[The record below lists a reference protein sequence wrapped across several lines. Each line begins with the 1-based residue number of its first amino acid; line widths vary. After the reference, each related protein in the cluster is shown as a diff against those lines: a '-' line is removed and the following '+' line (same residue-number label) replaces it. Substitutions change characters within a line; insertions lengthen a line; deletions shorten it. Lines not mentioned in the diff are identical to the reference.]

1 MFFQPLVKMVM
12 GEFGQ
17 GKFPTI
23 APALIV
29 VGAMMLRAIRD
40 IDWDDATEYL
50 PAFLTM
56 IVMPI
61 AMSISAG
68 IAAGFVSYA
77 FGKLITGRVKQCPV
91 IVYIFAIL
99 FAIQYGFILSEI

>member
-1 MFFQPLVKMVM
+1 
-12 GEFGQ
+12 
-17 GKFPTI
+17 
-23 APALIV
+23 
-29 VGAMMLRAIRD
+29 MLRAIRD
-40 IDWDDATEYL
+40 INWDDATEYL

-99 FAIQYGFILSEI
+99 FAIQYGLLLAKI